1 MEVEPLQD
9 GVPNRYAFE
18 SDDSED
24 DIGRNA
30 YPGVPDK
37 TRRTRQ
43 VYDVDIVWNMDES
56 TLGGKNMYVAIGQ
69 AGLAWASG
77 VQLGA
82 PTAEI
87 QLKDIK
93 VASVHFIEQDGVL
106 VLVLKY
112 ELPISAMNV
121 FASKVLSTFNPS
133 RVTIVDGYS
142 SPAYIRS
149 SRKSDLDHPIR
160 YLQTACAE
168 NKITSKGVK
177 PFRPPNLLLSTSA
190 AFLGILEQGQ
200 RIPGLL
206 LLLPFPQIERPPP
219 RTIEPIRTSV
229 GWPEKQVVEL
239 NDTFSPSL
247 NWSADLAKDSGR
259 LAVSN
264 LQKQKKSD
272 SADMSMYI

>member
-1 MEVEPLQD
+1 
-9 GVPNRYAFE
+9 
-18 SDDSED
+18 
-24 DIGRNA
+24 
-30 YPGVPDK
+30 
-37 TRRTRQ
+37 
-43 VYDVDIVWNMDES
+43 MDES

-177 PFRPPNLLLSTSA
+177 LFRPPNLLLSTSA

-229 GWPEKQVVEL
+229 GWPEKQVVEM

-264 LQKQKKSD
+264 VQKQKKSD